1 MLNVDGNLFHQHQQ
15 KSRCMNSKDIWL
27 KPGGLLEQK
36 PSREVDWVHHQ
47 LDQAWKLRIGPGF
60 EVCLVNNW
68 ECRNIILSGPSSF
81 LSTKSDERDCFL
93 TLICESLN
101 LDHDFCGYVLIVVIW
116 FVTASIFFI
125 AELIPHSQVW
135 QLESDSS
142 TSQFTQLQVRWG
154 GVTQSISQNSHPQ
167 E

>member
-1 MLNVDGNLFHQHQQ
+1 M
-15 KSRCMNSKDIWL
+15 
-27 KPGGLLEQK
+27 
-36 PSREVDWVHHQ
+36 WVSQ
-47 LDQAWKLRIGPGF
+47 PWSWFLRICPH
-60 EVCLVNNW
+60 
-68 ECRNIILSGPSSF
+68 I
-81 LSTKSDERDCFL
+81 
-93 TLICESLN
+93 
-101 LDHDFCGYVLIVVIW
+101 VLIW

-167 E
+167 DVQFKQHSPSHLQSVPSGYPNLTRYPVFLSISHLTRFSFGNHWVSGNQNIGYYPIFWVSPIRRKLLWDPQKGPQGAKSAILT